1 MSYIVGIDEVGRG
14 PLAGP
19 VGVGVVVA
27 PDSISK
33 KFFKGIKDSKQLSEV
48 DRVLWYGLALEAR
61 KKGELNFTVSLV
73 SERVIDRH
81 GIGYAIRLG
90 VKRGLKRLSV
100 DNSYQIFLDGSL
112 KAPET
117 FLHQRTI
124 IRGDEKVPIIAL
136 ASIVAKVTRDRK
148 MRRLAKKFPQFGFEG
163 HKGYG
168 TRFHMLALKEYGL
181 CEVHRRSFLKHL
193 TKGK

>member
-19 VGVGVVVA
+19 VGVGLVVA

-33 KFFKGIKDSKQLSEV
+33 KFFKGIKDSKQLTEAER
-48 DRVLWYGLALEAR
+48 DLWYGLALEAR

-81 GIGYAIRLG
+81 GIAYAIRLG
-90 VKRGLKRLSV
+90 VRRGLKRLRV
-100 DNSYQIFLDGSL
+100 DTANQIFLDGAL
-112 KAPET
+112 KAPKK
-117 FLHQRTI
+117 FLHQQTI

-148 MRRLAKKFPQFGFEG
+148 MRMLARKYPEFGFQE

-168 TRFHMLALKEYGL
+168 TSAHMRALRKYGL
-181 CEVHRRSFLKHL
+181 CEVHRRSFLKDL
-193 TKGK
+193 TKGR